1 MIRRPP
7 RSTHCIS
14 SAASDVYKRQGAQTQ
29 RRSKHLG
36 CHETV
41 GLLWIN
47 KFLQLYYERCELGF
61 RAQDVYHWNL
71 VADPGHHS
79 YKECL
84 VSLLYSWETNGGCFP
99 PWQYLL
105 PGKTVTPFDCNLD
118 ESIDFF
124 AARRKC
130 ERVAAYRQLQGC
142 SAQISWLTKG
152 DLKLDDFSLPSDANV
167 RPVGPF
173 EKRETTVVGDK
184 NIDFIVDQRTNERK
198 QVLPV
203 SLVKVRLLLL
213 MLDHGSVGAAGV
225 AFGALALGK
234 LIWAKWDPIHRLIR
248 DVEILRIKPWV
259 RYP

>member
-1 MIRRPP
+1 M
-7 RSTHCIS
+7 
-14 SAASDVYKRQGAQTQ
+14 
-29 RRSKHLG
+29 
-36 CHETV
+36 
-41 GLLWIN
+41 
-47 KFLQLYYERCELGF
+47 
-61 RAQDVYHWNL
+61 
-71 VADPGHHS
+71 
-79 YKECL
+79 
-84 VSLLYSWETNGGCFP
+84 LYSWETNGGCFP

-105 PGKTVTPFDCNLD
+105 PGKTVTPDDCNLD
-118 ESIDFF
+118 ESIEDF

-167 RPVGPF
+167 RSVGPF

-225 AFGALALGK
+225 AFGAFALGK

-248 DVEILRIKPWV
+248 DMKNAEIKLWV
-259 RYP
+259 RYS